1 MIDTPYVIIIRKL
14 KRVINYSIEDI
25 YADEKKFLRYV

>member
-14 KRVINYSIEDI
+14 KRVINYSIENI
-25 YADEKKFLRYV
+25 YADKEIF